1 MKRRELFQAVI
12 SAGALSILVN
22 QSTCI
27 AGQASKVRSRPE
39 NDTFPEASGLT
50 RYVAEFVLNLKYE
63 DVPAEVNAL
72 VKKSILD
79 GFGLALAGSA
89 SEMGAICRRY
99 VQSLCPAQGSSTIMG
114 SSQKATPRSAAFA
127 NGVFIHADDF
137 DDTQLAVAKDRTYGL
152 LTHPTAPVLPAILA
166 IAEDSGASGKDLLTA
181 YQAGVEVETKVA
193 EAIAPRHYEDGF
205 HSTGTCGSLGSAA
218 ACAKM
223 RGLKIEQTLS
233 AFGIAAAEAAGV
245 RENFGTMTKPFQAG
259 HAAENGVVAAD
270 LANLGW
276 TGAEQ
281 VLEAKRGFF
290 HAYGGSYNPAAIQGK
305 LGNPWTFA
313 SPGVSLKPYPSGSLT
328 HPAMG
333 AMLRLVEKY
342 NVRPGDVEKIDVGTN
357 RNMPNTLI
365 HHRPTNGLQAKFS
378 MEYCIAL
385 ILLERRASLAHFT
398 DEFVKRADIQELLQ
412 RVNFYVDPIA
422 ENAGYDKM
430 TSLISV
436 HMKDG
441 RLLKDQ
447 ADYAKGSP
455 ADPMTF
461 EEAAAKFRGCAEFAK
476 WPTAKAEAI
485 IEAMRTLER
494 AANLKKLASLLQA

>member
-1 MKRRELFQAVI
+1 MKRRELIRTAV
-12 SAGALSILVN
+12 SAGALNFVGLGSDFMAQ
-22 QSTCI
+22 QSRE
-27 AGQASKVRSRPE
+27 ASSHTEGDKLPE
-39 NDTFPEASGLT
+39 VSGLT
-50 RYVAEFVLNLKYE
+50 HYVAEFVLNASYE
-63 DVPAEVNAL
+63 GIPAEVVAL
-72 VKKSILD
+72 GKKSILD

-99 VQSLCPAQGSSTIMG
+99 VQSMCPTQGSSTIIG
-114 SSQKATPRSAAFA
+114 SPQKATPRFAAFA
-127 NGVFIHADDF
+127 NGVSIHADDF

-152 LTHPTAPVLPAILA
+152 LTHPTAPVLPAIFA
-166 IAEDSGASGKDLLTA
+166 IAEDSAASGKDLLTA
-181 YQAGVEVETKVA
+181 YQAGVEVETKIA
-193 EAIAPRHYEDGF
+193 EAISPRHYEEGF
-205 HSTGTCGSLGSAA
+205 HSTGTCGSFGSAA

-233 AFGIAAAEAAGV
+233 AFGIVAAEAAGV

-259 HAAENGVVAAD
+259 HAAENGVAAAD
-270 LANLGW
+270 LASLGW

-290 HAYGGSYNPAAIQGK
+290 HAYGGSYNPAAIQKK

-333 AMLRLVEKY
+333 AMLRLVKKY
-342 NVRPGDVEKIDVGTN
+342 NLRPGDVEKIDVGTN

-365 HHRPTNGLQAKFS
+365 HHRPMNGLQAKFS
-378 MEYCIAL
+378 MEYCVAL
-385 ILLERRASLAHFT
+385 ILLERKASLAHFT

-430 TSLISV
+430 TSLISL

-447 ADYAKGSP
+447 ADFAKGSP

-461 EEAAAKFRGCAEFAK
+461 EDAAAKFRGCAEFAK
-476 WPTAKAEAI
+476 WPTAKTQAI
-485 IEAMRTLER
+485 IEAVSTLER